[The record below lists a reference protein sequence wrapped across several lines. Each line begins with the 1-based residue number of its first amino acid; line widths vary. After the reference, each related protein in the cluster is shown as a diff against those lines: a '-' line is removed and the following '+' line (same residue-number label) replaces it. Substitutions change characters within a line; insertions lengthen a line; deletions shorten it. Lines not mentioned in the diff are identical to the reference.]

1 MNGKLRIALL
11 SVAIVSS
18 PVWAAGDHA
27 GHASGG
33 QTPTQPTAGDSAMS
47 EGEVRKVDKEAGK
60 LTLKH
65 GELKN
70 LQMPA
75 MTMVFRVKDPAM
87 LDKVKVGD
95 KVNFVAEKIG
105 GQFTVTRIEPKG

>member
-1 MNGKLRIALL
+1 MKYRLTFGLL
-11 SVAIVSS
+11 SFAVAAIPAWSAGG
-18 PVWAAGDHA
+18 PAAH
-27 GHASGG
+27 
-33 QTPTQPTAGDSAMS
+33 TTATVAEATANETMS
-47 EGEVRKVDKEAGK
+47 EGEVRKIDKDAGK

-87 LDKVKVGD
+87 LDAVKVGD
-95 KVNFVAEKIG
+95 KVSFVAEKVG
-105 GQFTVTRIEPKG
+105 GQFTVVKIEPRG